1 MIAEFWARFVDVT
14 GIDGPYEAWAFGN
27 PSSLPDLSTELAL
40 LVRDGPKRATAGLL
54 SDYEGGTETPPM
66 PRPGDLNVILD
77 GEGSP
82 ICVIRTTEVETR
94 RFGDVDKQFAWDEG
108 EGDRT
113 LEWWRRA
120 HIWFFEQQAM
130 SIDDE
135 TPMVLE
141 RFELLWPIPTADT
154 KPGGPWPN
162 T

>member
-1 MIAEFWARFVDVT
+1 MVEEFWAGFIEAT
-14 GIDGPYEAWAFGN
+14 GIDGSYDAWAFGD
-27 PSSLPDLSTELAL
+27 PSVPDLATELAL
-40 LVRDGPKRATAGLL
+40 LVRDGPKRATASLL
-54 SDYEGGTETPPM
+54 SEFEGGPDTTSM
-66 PRPGDLNVILD
+66 PRPGDLSVILN

-82 ICVIRTTEVETR
+82 VCVIRTTEVETR

-120 HIWFFEQQAM
+120 HIWIFEQRGM

-141 RFELLWPIPTADT
+141 RFELLWPIHT
-154 KPGGPWPN
+154 G
-162 T
+162 